1 MLGPKQKKIED
12 SWLEIVHSQ
21 YKDLGYIEKKHS
33 FTLVSKLKYA
43 MENLEILTQRITFR
57 KKFPV
62 LVDKFNDPKLMLLSF
77 SLALKGVFYNLSY
90 TNICHMLGSKILF
103 KIYLD
108 TKNSQT
114 MELENKELLK
124 ITKQSNSY
132 EEFISNINYD
142 LTHILTLGD
151 LFLSLLI
158 IYPRPQFI
166 QKRLQ

>member
-77 SLALKGVFYNLSY
+77 SGPS
-90 TNICHMLGSKILF
+90 T
-103 KIYLD
+103 
-108 TKNSQT
+108 
-114 MELENKELLK
+114 ER
-124 ITKQSNSY
+124 
-132 EEFISNINYD
+132 
-142 LTHILTLGD
+142 
-151 LFLSLLI
+151 SLL
-158 IYPRPQFI
+158 QFKWCT
-166 QKRLQ
+166 QTSATC

>member
-90 TNICHMLGSKILF
+90 TNICHMLGSKILLVPNF
-103 KIYLD
+103 FRHQKL
-108 TKNSQT
+108 
-114 MELENKELLK
+114 
-124 ITKQSNSY
+124 SN
-132 EEFISNINYD
+132 NG
-142 LTHILTLGD
+142 TW
-151 LFLSLLI
+151 
-158 IYPRPQFI
+158 
-166 QKRLQ
+166 K